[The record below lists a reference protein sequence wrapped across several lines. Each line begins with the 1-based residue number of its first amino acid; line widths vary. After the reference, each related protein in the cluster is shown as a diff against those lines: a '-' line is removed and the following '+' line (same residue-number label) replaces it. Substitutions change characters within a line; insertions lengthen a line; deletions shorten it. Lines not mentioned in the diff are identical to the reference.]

1 MSTILLVEDDGTERA
16 LIRSAL
22 EAAGYQV
29 QEASNGTEAL
39 RQYRLAPTGLV
50 ITDILMPEKDGLETI
65 WALTRE
71 FPDVPIIAMNEND
84 ETLDYLRLARFFG
97 ADRVLRKPFLMNE
110 LLKMVREELQRG
122 PSST

>member
-1 MSTILLVEDDGTERA
+1 MTTILLVEDDDGERT

-29 QEASNGTEAL
+29 QEARNGTEAL
-39 RQYRLAPTGLV
+39 HQYRLAPTDLV
-50 ITDILMPEKDGLETI
+50 ITDILMPEKDGLEII

-71 FPDVPIIAMNEND
+71 FPDVPIIAMNMND

-97 ADRVLRKPFLMNE
+97 ADRVLRKPFLMDE

-122 PSST
+122 PSPT